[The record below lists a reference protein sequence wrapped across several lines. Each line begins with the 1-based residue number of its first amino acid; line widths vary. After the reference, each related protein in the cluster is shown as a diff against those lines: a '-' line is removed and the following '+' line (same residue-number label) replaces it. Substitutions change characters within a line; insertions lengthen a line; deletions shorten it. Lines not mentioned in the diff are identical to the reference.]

1 VQEPLQDLL
10 AELKQAIEA
19 SEAGTDNQAEIAR
32 LADEVDR
39 RLNHDDTDGVGDDLG
54 DAVDRFEVS
63 HPRLADAIGRAADAL
78 SALGL

>member
-39 RLNHDDTDGVGDDLG
+39 RLNHDDTDGVVDELR